1 MKVWSN
7 LFIFFVFKKFRKSN
21 LFILFLFLAFLFSFQ
36 PVNAIS
42 ANNGLVPCGSGV
54 IDSNGNTIEC
64 NFCHIFE
71 LANNIYKFVVF
82 ELVPIVSILMIAI
95 GGFTIL
101 ISGASKPDMY
111 KKGMDIIKITV
122 VALIIIYASWLVV
135 QFVLGILTSGPD
147 QTWYNPTT
155 WNQFDC

>member
-1 MKVWSN
+1 MKVW
-7 LFIFFVFKKFRKSN
+7 SN
-21 LFILFLFLAFLFSFQ
+21 LFILFLFLTFLFSFQ
-36 PVNAIS
+36 SVNAV
-42 ANNGLVPCGSGV
+42 GLVPCGNGVFDDSG
-54 IDSNGNTIEC
+54 NRIEC

-111 KKGMDIIKITV
+111 KKGIDIIKITV